1 MDLGMTMRD
10 DRGGVSPTRRPRLR
24 AAASVL
30 GTLHLFT
37 ACYTWVPARPAP
49 APGAALAFE
58 LTDTGRVAHAAALGP
73 GILKVMG
80 ALKAM
85 EGDRYVVDVTAVTP
99 IRGQELPVSG
109 VAVTLGPGDVAD
121 VQVRKLSRK
130 RTAIAIGTA
139 LAVVVTFFATK
150 GFKTG
155 STPPAGPDGG
165 GGPDQ

>member
-1 MDLGMTMRD
+1 M
-10 DRGGVSPTRRPRLR
+10 
-24 AAASVL
+24 
-30 GTLHLFT
+30 
-37 ACYTWVPARPAP
+37 
-49 APGAALAFE
+49 
-58 LTDTGRVAHAAALGP
+58 AHAAALGP